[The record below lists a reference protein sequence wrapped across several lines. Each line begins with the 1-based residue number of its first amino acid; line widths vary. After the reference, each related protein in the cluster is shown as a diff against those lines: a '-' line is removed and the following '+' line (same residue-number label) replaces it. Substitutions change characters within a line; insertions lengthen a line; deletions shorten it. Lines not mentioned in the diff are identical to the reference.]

1 MVKKF
6 VIPLVKDE
14 LLTSHAGQYFVEEI
28 IPLRAVSQAV
38 DGDKSYFK
46 ITINMLCI
54 CYIVLLDVN
63 TI

>member
-28 IPLRAVSQAV
+28 IPLRALSEALECN
-38 DGDKSYFK
+38 KFK
-46 ITINMLCI
+46 IVSNCL
-54 CYIVLLDVN
+54 
-63 TI
+63 